1 MRINPGL
8 QVLSLM
14 EGVVQI
20 GTGQRARWITGL
32 SAAEKRFVL
41 SLGNDG
47 QGTAAPVDP
56 TQDRPKGQPREQGPD
71 ATRRSEILAM
81 LAPVLLDTPARTAPG
96 ARPGSGHGLGHGLG
110 ARLVPDVRQWS
121 AAYQMD
127 AAEVLERRAGARVA
141 VQGCGRMGQLLAHIL
156 AAAGVGSLML
166 SDAASMDAGDLG
178 AGTTG
183 IGSVGTPRARATAR
197 ALAPL
202 YPHLVV
208 AETGQR
214 SPDAPPLDMAVVI
227 SGGMLPPLE
236 SLATDAAVLPV
247 LFTDSGMNLGPLC
260 LPGLTMCER
269 CVWEQCDP
277 TLRLLADAGIGARV
291 PGLRP
296 EASLAAV
303 AAGMAAMQVLM
314 VLDRIN
320 IPSAA
325 GSMLVCDLPT
335 GSTTM
340 VPAKTRPRCN
350 CLDSLAA

>member
-41 SLGNDG
+41 SLCEDAPDP
-47 QGTAAPVDP
+47 AA
-56 TQDRPKGQPREQGPD
+56 TRGRPRSQSPGQPGDRGTE
-71 ATRRSEILAM
+71 ATRRGEILAM
-81 LAPVLLDTPARTAPG
+81 LAPVLLESPAQTPPG
-96 ARPGSGHGLGHGLG
+96 TRPGSGHGLG

-127 AAEVLERRAGARVA
+127 AGEVLERRAAARVA
-141 VQGCGRMGQLLAHIL
+141 LHGCGRMGQLLAHIL

-202 YPHLVV
+202 YPHLAV
-208 AETGQR
+208 AETGHR

-227 SGGMLPPLE
+227 SGAMLPPLE
-236 SLATDAAVLPV
+236 SLAADAAVLPV
-247 LFTDSGMNLGPLC
+247 LFTDSGMHLGPLW
-260 LPGLTMCER
+260 LPGLTMCGH

-277 TLRLLADAGIGARV
+277 TLRMLAGAGVDAQVR
-291 PGLRP
+291 GLRP

-320 IPSAA
+320 IPSTA

-335 GSTTM
+335 GSTTT
-340 VPAKTRPRCN
+340 VPAKTRPHCN

>member
-41 SLGNDG
+41 SLGTDG
-47 QGTAAPVDP
+47 QGPAAPADP
-56 TQDRPKGQPREQGPD
+56 ARGRMTEQGPD
-71 ATRRSEILAM
+71 AARRSEILAM
-81 LAPVLLDTPARTAPG
+81 LAPVLLDAPDG
-96 ARPGSGHGLGHGLG
+96 TSPGTRPGSGNGPGRGPG

-127 AAEVLERRAGARVA
+127 AAEVLDRRAGARVA
-141 VQGCGRMGQLLAHIL
+141 LQGCGRMGQLLAHIL
-156 AAAGVGSLML
+156 AAAGVGALML
-166 SDAASMDAGDLG
+166 CDAASMDAGDLG

-208 AETGQR
+208 AETGHR

-236 SLATDAAVLPV
+236 SLAKDAAVLPV

-277 TLRLLADAGIGARV
+277 TLRMLDGDGVGARV

-303 AAGMAAMQVLM
+303 AAGLAAMQVLM

-335 GSTTM
+335 GSTTT

>member
-41 SLGNDG
+41 SLGTEG
-47 QGTAAPVDP
+47 QGPAAP
-56 TQDRPKGQPREQGPD
+56 TGHAEGHAKGQPQEQGPD
-71 ATRRSEILAM
+71 AARRSEILEM
-81 LAPVLLDTPARTAPG
+81 LAPVLLDTPAQVPPG
-96 ARPGSGHGLGHGLG
+96 ARPGSGHGLG

-127 AAEVLERRAGARVA
+127 AAEVLARRAGARVA
-141 VQGCGRMGQLLAHIL
+141 LQGCGRMGQLLAHIL

-197 ALAPL
+197 ALASL

-208 AETGQR
+208 AETGHR

-236 SLATDAAVLPV
+236 SLATDAAMMPV

-277 TLRLLADAGIGARV
+277 TLRMLADAGVGARV

-320 IPSAA
+320 IPAAA

-340 VPAKTRPRCN
+340 VPAKMRPRCN